1 MPRLVHKEMADV
13 SMTKADLVESVA
25 REIGVSK
32 KESEMVVNTFLES
45 IIDSLNRNEGV
56 ELRGFGSFRI
66 RERGPRTGRNPRT
79 GDSVEVEAKR
89 VPYFKVGKQLK
100 ERIND

>member
-1 MPRLVHKEMADV
+1 
-13 SMTKADLVESVA
+13 MTKADLVEAVSQS
-25 REIGVSK
+25 INVSK
-32 KESEMVVNTFLES
+32 REAEVVVNTFLECVVGA
-45 IIDSLNRNEGV
+45 LNRGEGV

-79 GDSVEVEAKR
+79 GESVEVAPKK

-100 ERIND
+100 ELINVSN

>member
-1 MPRLVHKEMADV
+1 M
-13 SMTKADLVESVA
+13 SMTKADLVEAVSQS
-25 REIGVSK
+25 INVSK
-32 KESEMVVNTFLES
+32 REAEVVVNTFLECVVGA
-45 IIDSLNRNEGV
+45 LNRGEGV

-79 GDSVEVEAKR
+79 GESVEVAPKK

-100 ERIND
+100 ELINVNS

>member
-1 MPRLVHKEMADV
+1 
-13 SMTKADLVESVA
+13 MTKSDLIEAVSQSCD
-25 REIGVSK
+25 VSK
-32 KESEMVVNTFLES
+32 KDAETVVNTFLDC

-66 RERGPRTGRNPRT
+66 RDRGPRTGRNPRT
-79 GDSVEVEAKR
+79 GESVEVEAKR

-100 ERIND
+100 EVLNGGTGE

>member
-1 MPRLVHKEMADV
+1 M
-13 SMTKADLVESVA
+13 SMTKADLVEAVSQS
-25 REIGVSK
+25 INVSK
-32 KESEMVVNTFLES
+32 REAEVVVNTFLECVVGA
-45 IIDSLNRNEGV
+45 LNRGEGV

-79 GDSVEVEAKR
+79 GESVEVAPKK

-100 ERIND
+100 ELINVNN

>member
-1 MPRLVHKEMADV
+1 
-13 SMTKADLVESVA
+13 MTKADLVEAVS
-25 REIGVSK
+25 RSINVSK
-32 KESEMVVNTFLES
+32 RDAEMVVNTFLECVVS
-45 IIDSLNRNEGV
+45 ALNHGEGV

-79 GDSVEVEAKR
+79 GESVEVAPKK

-100 ERIND
+100 ELINANN

>member
-1 MPRLVHKEMADV
+1 M
-13 SMTKADLVESVA
+13 SMTKADLVEAVSQS
-25 REIGVSK
+25 INVSK
-32 KESEMVVNTFLES
+32 REAEVVVNTFLECVVGA
-45 IIDSLNRNEGV
+45 LNRGEGV

-79 GDSVEVEAKR
+79 GESVEVAPKK

-100 ERIND
+100 ELINVSN